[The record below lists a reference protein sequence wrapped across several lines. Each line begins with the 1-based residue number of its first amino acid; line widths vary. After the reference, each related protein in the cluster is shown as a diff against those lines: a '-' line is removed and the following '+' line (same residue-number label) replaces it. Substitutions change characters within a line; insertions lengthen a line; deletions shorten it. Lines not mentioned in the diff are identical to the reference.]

1 MSQDKVFQV
10 TVNSTEP
17 IPFYSSQE
25 DECAKGM
32 VGIVNPSSNKTL
44 DDYKKRSS
52 ELSKGVTPGQ
62 ASFGGEL
69 VDSDD
74 ADDKSDSKD
83 DTKDDKDSSSND
95 KKDDGKDSSKDDK
108 DAAGSVRVPVFSLL
122 GAVGLAFFLA

>member
-1 MSQDKVFQV
+1 
-10 TVNSTEP
+10 
-17 IPFYSSQE
+17 
-25 DECAKGM
+25 M

-44 DDYKKRSS
+44 DDYKKRAS

-69 VDSDD
+69 IDSDD

-83 DTKDDKDSSSND
+83 EKKDDKDSSSDD
-95 KKDDGKDSSKDDK
+95 KKEDSKDSSKDDK

-122 GAVGLAFFLA
+122 GAVALAFFLA